1 MYGTDAEVT
10 ASDIDNYDVHS
21 LADTIPNGGRTY
33 QRKGPLPENE
43 RRGPSNV
50 KRDPNYSVKGLKILC
65 NFAKTTRKDI
75 DSV

>member
-33 QRKGPLPENE
+33 
-43 RRGPSNV
+43 
-50 KRDPNYSVKGLKILC
+50 
-65 NFAKTTRKDI
+65 
-75 DSV
+75 